1 MYIVKYAIA
10 GANCIFMILV
20 GAGGGGGLKLN
31 YKKV

>member
-1 MYIVKYAIA
+1 MYIVKYATA

-20 GAGGGGGLKLN
+20 GAGGGLKLN

>member
-20 GAGGGGGLKLN
+20 GAGGGGLKLN